1 MTTGLDAASLDNLQL
16 DAGVFLRNFDYASY
30 TSVAALKE
38 ALAAAAENPE
48 NRMGATRGDGN
59 FSAIPQRRSPEING
73 KRYEFV
79 GSERYDSWAIKMTGT
94 LLETTAQNI
103 RDVLSCAD
111 VEKNGDVTTL
121 TLRTQPKKEDYMDLV
136 WVGDTAKGLIL
147 IALKNALNVV
157 GMNFTFTDKGEG
169 TLPFEFHAHQDKV
182 GDYDK
187 APCKIVLLEETAA

>member
-16 DAGVFLRNFDYASY
+16 DAGVFLRNFDYSSY

-79 GSERYDSWAIKMTGT
+79 GSERFDSWEIKMSGT

-121 TLRTQPKKEDYMDLV
+121 TLRTQPKKEDYMDVV

>member
-1 MTTGLDAASLDNLQL
+1 
-16 DAGVFLRNFDYASY
+16 
-30 TSVAALKE
+30 
-38 ALAAAAENPE
+38 
-48 NRMGATRGDGN
+48 MGATRGDGN

-73 KRYEFV
+73 KRYEFI
-79 GSERYDSWAIKMTGT
+79 GSERYDSWEIKMTGT

-111 VEKNGDVTTL
+111 FEKNGDVTTL
-121 TLRTQPKKEDYMDLV
+121 TLRTQPKPKDYMNLV

-157 GMNFTFTDKGEG
+157 GMNFTITDKGEG
-169 TLPFEFHAHQDKV
+169 TLPFEFHAHQAKV

-187 APCKIVLLEETAA
+187 APFEILLLEETAA

>member
-16 DAGVFLRNFDYASY
+16 DAGVFLRKFDYSSY

-79 GSERYDSWAIKMTGT
+79 GSERFDSWEIKMTGT

-121 TLRTQPKKEDYMDLV
+121 TLRTQPKKEDYMDVV

-187 APCKIVLLEETAA
+187 APCEIVLLEETAA

>member
-16 DAGVFLRNFDYASY
+16 DAGVFLRNFDYSSY

-79 GSERYDSWAIKMTGT
+79 GSERFDSWEIKMTGT

-121 TLRTQPKKEDYMDLV
+121 TLRTQPKKEDYMDVV

-187 APCKIVLLEETAA
+187 APCEIVLLEETAA